1 MGCIYSKRA
10 VSVVAATPANLQPP
24 YSAAVFD
31 LDSANPSGS
40 LDFEQNQY
48 SKDKK
53 DKGYNICRK
62 NSLSYKDGGHN
73 EGGLIYEDQQRHHHH
88 HQSSNHG
95 NNKRLRKRRSSGS
108 GSISFKLGF
117 SSRNVAVE
125 QIAAGWPS
133 WLSAA
138 AGEAVHGWVPLRAE
152 AFEKLDKIG
161 QGTYS
166 SVFQA
171 RDVETG
177 RMVALKKVRF
187 DNFKPESIR
196 FMAREIMI
204 LRRLDHPNIMKL
216 EGIITSR
223 MSSSIY
229 LVFEYMEHDLSGL
242 LSSPDVKFTE
252 SQVKCYMKQ
261 LLCGIEHFHSL
272 GDFGLAN
279 VLNSRNQNQLTSRV
293 VTLWY
298 RPPEL
303 LMGSTSYGVSVDLW
317 SVGCVFGEILFGKPL
332 LKGRT
337 EVEQLH
343 KIFKLCGSPSD
354 DFWKRSKLSNATMFK
369 PQHPYESSLQE
380 RCKDIPATAVDLME
394 TLLSIEPVK
403 RGTASSALLSQ
414 YFRTM
419 PYACDPSSLP
429 KYPPNKEMDAK
440 YREEARRK
448 KAGGRIRDPGLPRKP
463 RRVHRTFQEQNFN
476 KFAPKEELKDNSE
489 FVRLANDN
497 NAYMNGR
504 EGVIIRGQNLFS
516 DTISETGHATKGHY
530 SFTGPAPVTAS
541 SGFAWAKTLKEDSTS
556 TVSYDPSVSSSQIS
570 AVDSSRFNF
579 ANSSFDFTDSENGKK
594 NFPEASAKRVMQ
606 KQHNQSEPFDS
617 LDASEDHSK
626 EREKIEFSGPLLFRP
641 NKIEELL
648 QRNESQIR
656 RAARRTRLATE
667 M

>member
-88 HQSSNHG
+88 LQSSNHG

-272 GDFGLAN
+272 GIMHRDIKASNILLNNDGILKIGDFGLAN

-504 EGVIIRGQNLFS
+504 EG
-516 DTISETGHATKGHY
+516 
-530 SFTGPAPVTAS
+530 PAPVTAS

-556 TVSYDPSVSSSQIS
+556 T
-570 AVDSSRFNF
+570 
-579 ANSSFDFTDSENGKK
+579 
-594 NFPEASAKRVMQ
+594 

-617 LDASEDHSK
+617 LDASEVYYFNDLNRTEDTVVDHSK